1 MGYTKKKS
9 FEKEIEDLAKDL
21 MGTGKRTREAVSV
34 AIAAG
39 NNASDPPKY
48 YNGNM
53 REYRYDV
60 ARRTLMNY
68 V

>member
-21 MGTGKRTREAVSV
+21 MGSGKRTREAVSM

-39 NNASDPPKY
+39 NNVDNPPKY

-53 REYRYDV
+53 REYRYDI

>member
-1 MGYTKKKS
+1 MGS
-9 FEKEIEDLAKDL
+9 
-21 MGTGKRTREAVSV
+21 GKRTREAVSM
-34 AIAAG
+34 AITAG
-39 NNASDPPKY
+39 YNASDPPKY

>member
-21 MGTGKRTREAVSV
+21 MGSGKRTREAVSV

-39 NNASDPPKY
+39 NSAGDPPKY